1 MPKTPGEQPK
11 RPRGRPVTGRPLKR
25 NKTLRLAP
33 DVAEYLDT
41 VPNQA
46 ETVEAAV
53 RSTKAF
59 RDRRNSPALPPQGPQ
74 FG

>member
-1 MPKTPGEQPK
+1 MPKKAEEPPK

-25 NKTLRLAP
+25 NKTLRLAL

-59 RDRRNSPALPPQGPQ
+59 KNKAGKDLKNGQ
-74 FG
+74 

>member
-1 MPKTPGEQPK
+1 MPKTPEEPPK

-53 RSTKAF
+53 RSTKEFKNNAGK
-59 RDRRNSPALPPQGPQ
+59 GPKNGQ
-74 FG
+74 

>member
-1 MPKTPGEQPK
+1 MPKTPEEPPK

-46 ETVEAAV
+46 ETVETAV
-53 RSTKAF
+53 RATSSYKLYEGK
-59 RDRRNSPALPPQGPQ
+59 NEQS
-74 FG
+74 

>member
-1 MPKTPGEQPK
+1 MPKTSEEPPK

-25 NKTLRLAP
+25 KKTLRLAP

-41 VPNQA
+41 VDNQA

-53 RSTKAF
+53 RSTKEFKTNAGGK
-59 RDRRNSPALPPQGPQ
+59 P
-74 FG
+74 

>member
-1 MPKTPGEQPK
+1 MPKTPEEPPK

-53 RSTKAF
+53 RSTKEF
-59 RDRRNSPALPPQGPQ
+59 KSKSRGKP
-74 FG
+74 

>member
-1 MPKTPGEQPK
+1 MPKTPEEPPK

-53 RSTKAF
+53 RSTKDYKSKAGGKPWA
-59 RDRRNSPALPPQGPQ
+59 S
-74 FG
+74 

>member
-1 MPKTPGEQPK
+1 MPKNTEPPK

-33 DVAEYLDT
+33 DVAEYLDK
-41 VPNQA
+41 VDNQA

-53 RSTKAF
+53 RSTEGYKQQAGGK
-59 RDRRNSPALPPQGPQ
+59 S
-74 FG
+74 